1 MNNEEQQING
11 FAGQQYG
18 YDQNMQ
24 DSSMVMIKIMVDSSM
39 DIIPIRMDS
48 SRDLMEMALIN
59 RALV

>member
-1 MNNEEQQING
+1 MKYKIACVGKIKEDYFTKLID
-11 FAGQQYG
+11 G
-18 YDQNMQ
+18 YR
-24 DSSMVMIKIMVDSSM
+24 SM